1 MRRFEDRVVVV
12 TGAGGGIGRAC
23 AERFAREGARVA
35 VVDRD
40 IESASATV
48 GAVTEAGG
56 RAAPFIVDITES
68 AAVNACV
75 DSVVSS
81 LGEID
86 VLVNNAGVHSTALI
100 HKISDAEWQRML
112 DVNLSGSFYFARAAQ
127 ASMVRQRTGRI
138 VNVTSQA
145 SIGTE
150 RGFVHYAA
158 AKAGVMGL
166 TRSLA
171 LDLGPFNVTVNA
183 VGPGHVETP
192 MTHRL
197 AETAGIDY
205 EEIRA
210 EQVRRNA
217 VPRVGQP
224 EDLAGVI
231 TFLASDDARHV
242 TGQVL
247 WVTGRPNGA

>member
-1 MRRFEDRVVVV
+1 MKRFEGRVVIV
-12 TGAGGGIGRAC
+12 TGAGSGIGRAC
-23 AERFAREGARVA
+23 ARRFAREGARVA

-40 IESASATV
+40 TESASATV
-48 GAVTEAGG
+48 EAITDDGG
-56 RAAPFIVDITES
+56 TAEPFIADVTDS
-68 AAVNACV
+68 AAVGRCV
-75 DSVVSS
+75 DSIVAS

-86 VLVNNAGVHSTALI
+86 VLVNNAGLHSTSLV
-100 HKISDAEWQRML
+100 HKISDSEWQHML

-127 ASMVRQRTGRI
+127 ASMVRRRCGRI

-171 LDLGPFNVTVNA
+171 LDLGPFDVTVNA

-192 MTHRL
+192 MTHHL
-197 AETAGIDY
+197 ADTAGIDY
-205 EEIRA
+205 ESIRT
-210 EQVRRNA
+210 EQIRRNA
-217 VPRVGQP
+217 LPRVAQP

-231 TFLASDDARHV
+231 TFLASDDARHM

>member
-1 MRRFEDRVVVV
+1 VRRFEDKVVVV
-12 TGAGGGIGRAC
+12 TGGGGGIGRAC
-23 AERFAREGARVA
+23 AARFAAEGARVA

-40 IESASATV
+40 HATAAE
-48 GAVTEAGG
+48 AVSDVRSAGG
-56 RAAPFIVDITES
+56 TAESFVVDITDS
-68 AAVNACV
+68 AAV
-75 DSVVSS
+75 DSCAEAIVHS

-100 HKISDAEWQRML
+100 HKITDDEWRRML
-112 DVNLSGSFYFARAAQ
+112 DINLSGSFFFARAAQ
-127 ASMVRQRTGRI
+127 ASMVKQRAGRI

-158 AKAGVMGL
+158 AKAGVMGM

-171 LDLGPFNVTVNA
+171 LDLGPFGITVNA

-192 MTHRL
+192 LTHHL
-197 AETAGIDY
+197 AEAAGMDY
-205 EEIRA
+205 ADIRA
-210 EQVRRNA
+210 EQIRRNA
-217 VPRVGQP
+217 VPRVAQP

-231 TFLASDDARHV
+231 SFLASDDARHM